1 MEITGRIKSIGKT
14 NNVSDSFR
22 KREII
27 ITTNEQYPQHLLLEF
42 AQDKCEVLDGYKVGQ
57 DVEIGI
63 NLRGREWVN
72 PEGVTKYFN
81 TIQGWKIKELDGS
94 GEETVV
100 KQVNP
105 VAQDDDLPF

>member
-1 MEITGRIKSIGKT
+1 MEINGRIKSIGKT

-22 KREII
+22 KREIV
-27 ITTNEQYPQHLLLEF
+27 ITTSEQYPQHLLLEF
-42 AQDKCEVLDGYKVGQ
+42 VQDKCEVLDGYKVGQ

-81 TIQGWKIKELDGS
+81 TIQGWKIKESDDS
-94 GEETVV
+94 DSETVI

>member
-14 NNVSDSFR
+14 NDISDSFR
-22 KREII
+22 KREIV
-27 ITTNEQYPQHLLLEF
+27 ITTSEQYPQHLLLEF
-42 AQDKCEVLDGYKVGQ
+42 VQDKCEVLDGYKVGQ

-81 TIQGWKIKELDGS
+81 TIQGWKIKEADVS
-94 GEETVV
+94 EEETV
-100 KQVNP
+100 KQQVNP

>member
-1 MEITGRIKSIGKT
+1 MEINGRIKSIGKT
-14 NNVSDSFR
+14 NNISDSFR
-22 KREII
+22 KREVV
-27 ITTNEQYPQHLLLEF
+27 ITTSEQYPQHLLLEF
-42 AQDKCEVLDGYKVGQ
+42 VQDKCEVLDGYKVGQ

-81 TIQGWKIKELDGS
+81 TVQGWKIKGS
-94 GEETVV
+94 DDSETKTI

-105 VAQDDDLPF
+105 VSQDDDLPF

>member
-1 MEITGRIKSIGKT
+1 MEISGRIKSIGKV

-22 KREII
+22 KREIV
-27 ITTNEQYPQHLLLEF
+27 ITTSEQYPQHLLLEF
-42 AQDKCEVLDGYKVGQ
+42 VQDKCEVLDGYKVGQ

-81 TIQGWKIKELDGS
+81 TIQGWKIKESDDS
-94 GEETVV
+94 QKETVIQ
-100 KQVNP
+100 QVNP